1 MDYREGWGRVPCR
14 VMTSERAHH
23 RPMSKSGGFFDAVAG
38 GEDPAMLH
46 EAAERA
52 ARLLVRGA
60 HESGDAAVTDRVVH
74 LADTEGLETLAD
86 LWSGAPPDSLAGCL
100 FRLYLLRAWVHADP
114 AGVAREYEAGR
125 SSAPVARVVAG
136 VAEPPGPDELRAMV
150 DHTLRG
156 IAERDFAD
164 VLLRAAAFARVV
176 ATGRATLIDATL
188 DVAPDPAADRPTAAR
203 VLTLAEQLERSAHLE
218 LADGLA

>member
-1 MDYREGWGRVPCR
+1 
-14 VMTSERAHH
+14 MTTERSHH
-23 RPMSKSGGFFDAVAG
+23 RPMAKGAGFFDAVAG
-38 GEDPAMLH
+38 GEDPALLH

-60 HESGDAAVTDRVVH
+60 HASGDSGVADRVVH

-86 LWSGAPPDSLAGCL
+86 LWAGAPADTLAGCL
-100 FRLYLLRAWVHADP
+100 FRLYVLRTWVHADP

-125 SSAPVARVVAG
+125 ASAPVARIVAG

-176 ATGRATLIDATL
+176 AIGRAVRGSDDL
-188 DVAPDPAADRPTAAR
+188 PAADETDPDDPVGSSDRPSAAR
-203 VLTLAEQLERSAHLE
+203 VLTLAEQLERAAHAE
-218 LADGLA
+218 LADGLS

>member
-1 MDYREGWGRVPCR
+1 
-14 VMTSERAHH
+14 MTSERAHH
-23 RPMSKSGGFFDAVAG
+23 RPMAKGAGFFDAVAG
-38 GEDPAMLH
+38 GEDPALLH

-60 HESGDAAVTDRVVH
+60 HDSADAGVADRVVH

-86 LWSGAPPDSLAGCL
+86 LWAGAPPDSLAGCL
-100 FRLYLLRAWVHADP
+100 FRLYLLRTWVYTDP

-125 SSAPVARVVAG
+125 ASSPVARVVAG

-156 IAERDFAD
+156 IAEREFAD
-164 VLLRAAAFARVV
+164 VLLRASAFARVV
-176 ATGRATLIDATL
+176 AIGRAQGLDAG
-188 DVAPDPAADRPTAAR
+188 DDAPGGRPTAAR
-203 VLTLAEQLERSAHLE
+203 VLTLAEQLERAAHVE
-218 LADGLA
+218 LADPLG